1 MNEFDARLPYVGQS
15 HCTEQPCEGDAAN
28 LGSTLGSF
36 RKIKDAQPRSMNTRR
51 LTERAATVRVAP
63 HEHFSPPSLEVNLF
77 KNVAEFWLQMA
88 KGYAKQ

>member
-1 MNEFDARLPYVGQS
+1 MLAKAIARN
-15 HCTEQPCEGDAAN
+15 N
-28 LGSTLGSF
+28 LVKETQLILVAPLDPFAKSRT
-36 RKIKDAQPRSMNTRR
+36 RKPRSMNTRG